1 MANPNTSF
9 DVDGARKAGY
19 SDDEILSHL
28 SQGSNFDVQG
38 ALGSGYAK
46 GDVIDHLS
54 SRPPAPAQ
62 TSQPNPDTLPGG
74 KYALWNPESQNPL
87 PDVSGVAGKPMAVP
101 PAISLA
107 LGKRPAKAPTTAESL
122 VSGQEE
128 QLAGAPLKR
137 QPVSAPPVGPT
148 ENDIPWKFQPV
159 AQGPQPLSQPSSPT
173 TDVHGV
179 NYTGSEAESE
189 AEHQA
194 NEQFTRQQQA
204 AYNKRLADEA
214 TGNGENPLA
223 PIGRLAGEVLGGAEG
238 DAGPAGAGFP
248 LLQGV
253 PNLAGG
259 AADIAGAKNR
269 QDVYRGGSK
278 IISGTMEELT
288 PAFTAGFLEN
298 PLQVGGG
305 LVTGMLTAKGA
316 ELVTKAAGGSPQ
328 AQELAN
334 SLGFFLPSALGLGLA
349 MRGDIS
355 PEGDAAVVSALGD
368 KVQAGVAKNPE
379 GGITIAGK
387 LGDKVFRTTLGGKAE
402 EQPALEPQTI
412 QGEPGAVGRPEPEA
426 QSPSTSSTP
435 ASRNLPLPG
444 ETEQTAVTPPVAPQT
459 GFDVDGARK
468 AGYSDEEIGQYLGQK
483 GAAAPTSESAA
494 KPAQIAPSGE
504 VSGQQAPPQ
513 KVSAIPT
520 LPEAASNV
528 LVRSGLNEASPAPA
542 LSIAPPP
549 VTPASITPSGEPIV
563 PLEAAQ
569 ANPEAAVAPAAEQAA
584 TLGEIN
590 PRSISQD
597 PARFQYKAGT
607 DVQGTSSLLKEQD
620 KYNPDLAGVITAW
633 RDPADGKTYVVN
645 GHHRLELAL
654 RTKAPS
660 VAVRHINAKDA
671 TEARAISS

>member
-1 MANPNTSF
+1 MASPNTTF

-19 SDDEILSHL
+19 SEDEILSHL
-28 SQGSNFDVQG
+28 SQGSSFDVQG
-38 ALGSGYAK
+38 ALGSGYSK
-46 GDVIDHLS
+46 SDVIGHLS
-54 SRPPAPAQ
+54 APKAPAQ
-62 TSQPNPDTLPGG
+62 PAQPNPDTLPGG

-87 PDVSGVAGKPMAVP
+87 PDVSGVAGRPMAVP

-122 VSGQEE
+122 VSEQEE
-128 QLAGAPLKR
+128 QLAGAPLKC
-137 QPVSAPPVGPT
+137 QPVAAPPVGLT
-148 ENDIPWKFQPV
+148 ENNIPWKFQPV
-159 AQGPQPLSQPSSPT
+159 AQGPQPLSQPAAPT
-173 TDVHGV
+173 TDVHGI

-189 AEHQA
+189 AEQQA

-204 AYNKRLADEA
+204 AYNKRLANEA
-214 TGNGENPLA
+214 AGNGENPLA
-223 PIGRLAGEVLGGAEG
+223 PIRRLAGAVLGGAEG

-328 AQELAN
+328 AQQLAN
-334 SLGFFLPSALGLGLA
+334 SLGFFLPSVLGLGLA

-368 KVQAGVAKNPE
+368 KVQAGVSKNPE
-379 GGITIAGK
+379 GGVTIAGK

-412 QGEPGAVGRPEPEA
+412 QGERGAVSGPEPEA
-426 QSPSTSSTP
+426 RPP
-435 ASRNLPLPG
+435 A
-444 ETEQTAVTPPVAPQT
+444 VAPQSN
-459 GFDVDGARK
+459 FDVAGARK

-483 GAAAPTSESAA
+483 GAVVPTPEAVA
-494 KPAQIAPSGE
+494 KPI
-504 VSGQQAPPQ
+504 QAAPQ
-513 KVSAIPT
+513 KV
-520 LPEAASNV
+520 
-528 LVRSGLNEASPAPA
+528 
-542 LSIAPPP
+542 
-549 VTPASITPSGEPIV
+549 
-563 PLEAAQ
+563 
-569 ANPEAAVAPAAEQAA
+569 
-584 TLGEIN
+584 
-590 PRSISQD
+590 
-597 PARFQYKAGT
+597 
-607 DVQGTSSLLKEQD
+607 
-620 KYNPDLAGVITAW
+620 
-633 RDPADGKTYVVN
+633 
-645 GHHRLELAL
+645 
-654 RTKAPS
+654 
-660 VAVRHINAKDA
+660 
-671 TEARAISS
+671 

>member
-1 MANPNTSF
+1 MANPNTAF

-19 SDDEILSHL
+19 SEDEILSHL

-38 ALGSGYAK
+38 ALGSGYSK
-46 GDVIDHLS
+46 SDVIGHLS
-54 SRPPAPAQ
+54 QRAAPAQ
-62 TSQPNPDTLPGG
+62 SAQPNPDTLPGG
-74 KYALWNPESQNPL
+74 KYALWNQESQNPL
-87 PDVSGVAGKPMAVP
+87 PDVSGVTGKPMAVP

-122 VSGQEE
+122 VSEQEE

-137 QPVSAPPVGPT
+137 QPVAAPPVGLT

-194 NEQFTRQQQA
+194 NEQFTRQQQG

-223 PIGRLAGEVLGGAEG
+223 PIGRLTGAVLGGAEG

-259 AADIAGAKNR
+259 AADIAVAKNR

-334 SLGFFLPSALGLGLA
+334 SLGFFLPSVLGLGLA
-349 MRGDIS
+349 IRGDIS
-355 PEGDAAVVSALGD
+355 PEGDAAAVSALGD
-368 KVQAGVAKNPE
+368 KVQAGVAKNP
-379 GGITIAGK
+379 GGGVTVAGK
-387 LGDKVFRTTLGGKAE
+387 IGDKVFRTTLGGKAE
-402 EQPALEPQTI
+402 ERPALEPQTI
-412 QGEPGAVGRPEPEA
+412 QGERGAVSGPEPEA
-426 QSPSTSSTP
+426 RPP
-435 ASRNLPLPG
+435 A
-444 ETEQTAVTPPVAPQT
+444 TENSQPAVAPQSN
-459 GFDVDGARK
+459 FDVAGARK
-468 AGYSDEEIGQYLGQK
+468 AGYSDEEIGQYLAQK
-483 GAAAPTSESAA
+483 P
-494 KPAQIAPSGE
+494 E
-504 VSGQQAPPQ
+504 VPQ

-528 LVRSGLNEASPAPA
+528 PVRSGLNEIAGVAGDELYNQAVQITKEWGKGSTAVLQRKLRIGYDEASRLLDRMEQDGIVGPQDGAKPRA
-542 LSIAPPP
+542 LSVEAVPPPPTPVAPPP
-549 VTPASITPSGEPIV
+549 VTPASITPGGEPIV

-569 ANPEAAVAPAAEQAA
+569 ANPEAAV
-584 TLGEIN
+584 GELYILLP
-590 PRSISQD
+590 PR
-597 PARFQYKAGT
+597 Y
-607 DVQGTSSLLKEQD
+607 LLRW
-620 KYNPDLAGVITAW
+620 VST
-633 RDPADGKTYVVN
+633 
-645 GHHRLELAL
+645 
-654 RTKAPS
+654 
-660 VAVRHINAKDA
+660 
-671 TEARAISS
+671 